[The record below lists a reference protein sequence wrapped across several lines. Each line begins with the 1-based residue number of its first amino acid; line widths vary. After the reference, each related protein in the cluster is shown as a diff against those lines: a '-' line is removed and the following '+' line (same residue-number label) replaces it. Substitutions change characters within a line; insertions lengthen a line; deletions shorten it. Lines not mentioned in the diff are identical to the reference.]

1 MLSGAGY
8 RFALRNI
15 EVAMR
20 AGHHFFGAAGGRTG
34 ITTAGPLT
42 ANDKPIN
49 QHQDKYQQGSF

>member
-1 MLSGAGY
+1 
-8 RFALRNI
+8 
-15 EVAMR
+15 MR

-49 QHQDKYQQGSF
+49 QHNDKYQQGSF